1 MTKNIDYIYEEMKN
15 RIINLDYLPGTKI
28 KEEDL
33 AKEFNASRTPIREVI
48 ARLVKDSLL
57 VVAPKKGTYVS
68 KIDISNINYYIYI
81 RKEVEKSVIARLIKN
96 ITDEQILKL
105 EAILKEQKE
114 IVELEPSIEKSRKF
128 YHNDNKFH
136 ATLFEI
142 AYLSGVWKLI
152 HTNAIPLN
160 RARTMANLRTTPQVN
175 DIYNQHIEML
185 ESIKVKDKKRAI
197 ESFEEHLD
205 RGFEGIGYLL
215 EKYNEFFI

>member
-1 MTKNIDYIYEEMKN
+1 MSWGTFAQWKEWNDSWVTSKN
-15 RIINLDYLPGTKI
+15 
-28 KEEDL
+28 
-33 AKEFNASRTPIREVI
+33 
-48 ARLVKDSLL
+48 
-57 VVAPKKGTYVS
+57 VS

-142 AYLSGVWKLI
+142 ADLSGVWELI

-197 ESFEEHLD
+197 KSFEEHLD